1 MMRLPNPMPRMNL
14 LPFMM
19 LSCLLLVTV
28 APDSTAQL
36 VNIPLTPDLANSSA
50 SGFGGNMANT
60 TSDPFPYNPDAPTAS
75 LPGTDWNPATHFHGN
90 GGNPTLYWSL
100 DEILWT
106 DGADLQ
112 FDFYGRTNCC
122 PDRDNNYDIALL
134 TGGPTGTVVHQV
146 TGNNAPDAGNPA
158 NYLRTNLGA
167 GLSPGQSFDTVRITG
182 NNGNFTVAEIRMAA
196 NLTPTSIASFS
207 ATPATVP
214 SNAPV
219 IFTWEFNAAATAATI
234 VPSSGDLASLIGNVL
249 PQTNAGAGSTV
260 LDPGPVETTT
270 YQLTVTVDGEDST
283 ALLTISVDNNPIISS
298 FEADQTT
305 ITAGTDITLTWDVT
319 NSNDLKINGSPL
331 DPAVNSVVLSP
342 LVSTIYT
349 LEATNAN
356 GMASSSISI
365 SVQDIPDP
373 DAQLETIPLTPDLVA
388 SSPSGFGGNLTNTT
402 SDLFAY
408 DPNDPFGTLP
418 TTDWNPATHY
428 HGPGSNPTLYWSFE
442 ELTWGSGSDLRFD
455 FYGRTGCCPER
466 DNNFDIALLTG
477 GPNGTVVAE
486 VLGNNAPDNDS
497 NRLRINLGAVLAPG
511 DRFDT
516 LRITGND
523 GNFTIAEIRLAG
535 LLRSESLVRITD
547 VRFNGSTTE
556 LAISWESDPGYLYNI
571 RGASEPADAGEP
583 ATWDLI
589 LENIEATPPE
599 NTSAI
604 PIDPGADPFSLFV
617 VERFPKPPVTILEEN
632 FDAGDP
638 GWTAGFAAADLSKNT
653 VWEMGDPALGGA
665 PLTGPPTAFS
675 GANCY
680 GTNLIANYGI
690 ESEIW
695 LRSTPF
701 FLPSAPYADLTFRQW
716 VDIDPFETGSPLD
729 HGQVRVLAA
738 ADLSEIGAI
747 DMNISGLDPVEWTE
761 FSGEFPDSAL
771 GQEVILEFRFLSDND
786 GIFDQ
791 SGWYIDNV
799 AVSAPA
805 P

>member
-1 MMRLPNPMPRMNL
+1 MNL

-28 APDSTAQL
+28 APDSNAQL

-146 TGNNAPDAGNPA
+146 IGNNAPDAGNPA

-182 NNGNFTVAEIRMAA
+182 NNGFFTVAEIRMAA

-249 PQTNAGAGSTV
+249 PQTDAGVGSVV

-270 YQLTVTVDGEDST
+270 YKLTVTVDGEDST

-298 FEADQTT
+298 FEADQTD
-305 ITAGTDITLTWDVT
+305 IIAGSDLTLTWDA
-319 NSNDLKINGSPL
+319 SNFEELTLNDSPI
-331 DPAVNSVVLSP
+331 DPGTTSITLQP
-342 LVSTIYT
+342 LFSTTYT
-349 LEATNAN
+349 LEATNAS
-356 GMASSSISI
+356 GIISSTISI
-365 SVQDIPDP
+365 SVRDIADP
-373 DAQLETIPLTPDLVA
+373 NAQLTSIPLTPDLLA
-388 SSPSGFGGNLTNTT
+388 SSPSGFGGSMANTT
-402 SDLFAY
+402 SDPFAY
-408 DPNDPFGTLP
+408 NPNDPFGTLP
-418 TTDWNPATHY
+418 TTIWSPATHY
-428 HGPGSNPTLYWSFE
+428 HGPGSNPTLYWTFE
-442 ELTWGSGSDLRFD
+442 EITWGSGSDLRLD
-455 FYGRTGCCPER
+455 FYGRNGCCPDR
-466 DNNFDIALLTG
+466 DNNFEVALLEG
-477 GPNGTVVAE
+477 GPNGRVVGE

-497 NRLRINLGAVLAPG
+497 NRLRINLGAVLTPG
-511 DRFDT
+511 DSFDT
-516 LRITGND
+516 VRIIGNNV
-523 GNFTIAEIRLAG
+523 NFTIAEVRLAG
-535 LLRSESLVRITD
+535 LIRSESPVKITD
-547 VRFNGSTTE
+547 ISFDSGESE
-556 LAISWESDPGYLYNI
+556 LSITWESALGYLYNI
-571 RGASEPADAGEP
+571 RGSTEPASAGAP
-583 ATWDLI
+583 ATWELL
-589 LENIEATPPE
+589 LEGLEATPPM
-599 NTSAI
+599 NTAALS
-604 PIDPGADPFSLFV
+604 IDPGATPFSLYV
-617 VERFPKPPVTILEEN
+617 VERFPKPPVTLLAEDFEG
-632 FDAGDP
+632 GDP
-638 GWTAGFAAADLSKNT
+638 GWTTGFAPTDLSRNT
-653 VWEMGDPALGGA
+653 AWEIGNPSGG
-665 PLTGPPTAFS
+665 PLTGPANASS
-675 GANCY
+675 GTNCY
-680 GTNLIANYGI
+680 GTNIGTNYGI
-690 ESEIW
+690 ESNTW
-695 LRSTPF
+695 LRSPAFVLPAVPF
-701 FLPSAPYADLTFRQW
+701 ATLSFQQW

-729 HGQVRVLAA
+729 HGQVWVLAA
-738 ADLSEIGAI
+738 SDLSEIGAI
-747 DMNISGLDPVEWTE
+747 EMNISGLDPVEWTE
-761 FSGEFPDSAL
+761 FSGEFPEAAL
-771 GQEVILEFRFLSDND
+771 GQEVVLEFRFLSDND

-791 SGWYIDNV
+791 SGWYIDDV
-799 AVSAPA
+799 AVSAPS